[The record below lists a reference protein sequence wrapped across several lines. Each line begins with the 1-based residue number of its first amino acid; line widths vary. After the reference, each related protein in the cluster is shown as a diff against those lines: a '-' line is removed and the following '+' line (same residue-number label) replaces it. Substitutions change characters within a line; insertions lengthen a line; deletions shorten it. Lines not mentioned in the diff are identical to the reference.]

1 MVRGEIKWIILS
13 KEAHVLWLR
22 LFLFSSVDKADKG
35 MNGLHRQA
43 AKLSGSKSLEQG
55 EKALPQAS

>member
-1 MVRGEIKWIILS
+1 MDNSIQRGTCTMVKTFP
-13 KEAHVLWLR
+13 
-22 LFLFSSVDKADKG
+22 FLFSSVDKADKG

>member
-1 MVRGEIKWIILS
+1 MDNAIQRGTCTMVKT
-13 KEAHVLWLR
+13 
-22 LFLFSSVDKADKG
+22 FLFSSVDKADKG